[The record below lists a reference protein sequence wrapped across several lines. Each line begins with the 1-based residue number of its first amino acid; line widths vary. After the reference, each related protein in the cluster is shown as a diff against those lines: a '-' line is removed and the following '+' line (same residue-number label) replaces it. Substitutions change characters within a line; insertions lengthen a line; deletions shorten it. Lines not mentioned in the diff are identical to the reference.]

1 MLEDDYILTDSH
13 TSMILLFQDLLR
25 GVLIDNNGNHGNFT
39 HMLLSGVGHAVV
51 EDDKRS

>member
-1 MLEDDYILTDSH
+1 VLEDDYILTDSH